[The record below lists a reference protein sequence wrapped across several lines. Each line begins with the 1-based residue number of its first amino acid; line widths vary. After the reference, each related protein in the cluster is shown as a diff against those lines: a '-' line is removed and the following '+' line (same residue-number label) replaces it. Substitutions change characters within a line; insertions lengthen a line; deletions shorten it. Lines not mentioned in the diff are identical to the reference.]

1 MKFVKRE
8 GNYLYLSH
16 GACLPGA
23 CLYCP
28 LSSNKRCEANCA
40 WFDIEEF
47 ICGANCVKKYI
58 LCKNE
63 RIAELED
70 GENR

>member
-8 GNYLYLSH
+8 GNYLYLS
-16 GACLPGA
+16 PGA

-28 LSSNKRCEANCA
+28 LSSNKRCEINCA

-47 ICGANCVKKYI
+47 SCGGCIKKFV
-58 LCKNE
+58 LCKSE
-63 RIAELED
+63 RIAELEN
-70 GENR
+70 EN